1 MSTNK
6 ECVIAIRV
14 LDGGLFVVVGPTVAV
29 AVAVA
34 VAVSVIKGGMLMG
47 CP

>member
-29 AVAVA
+29 AVAV
-34 VAVSVIKGGMLMG
+34 SVIKGGLLVG

>member
-14 LDGGLFVVVGPTVAV
+14 LDGGLFVVVGPKV

-34 VAVSVIKGGMLMG
+34 VAVSVIKGGLLEG

>member
-29 AVAVA
+29 AV
-34 VAVSVIKGGMLMG
+34 SVKKGGPLVG